1 MYKQGD
7 KNKSDKKSTLIDY
20 REYHFSKRELLVELI
35 KGVGILSITS
45 YLFYGSL
52 FITVFLSPYL
62 YFYLRM
68 QRERYRVRRQKKL
81 RDEFK
86 EAMVSMVNALYV
98 GYSLE
103 NSLKY
108 VKQELERIHPNE
120 EGLLVTEL
128 DYMIKKIN
136 IKVPIEQLFTEL
148 AFRSGVEEIDLFAS
162 VIVITKRNG
171 GNLIKIIQKT
181 VEHLSKKLQV
191 DNEIDVLI
199 AGKKLEKNIMCVMPY
214 FVIMYMN
221 LTNGNYMSGMYGNLV
236 GFVLMSVCLL
246 LVLVAYYW
254 ADSLIKIG
262 V

>member
-1 MYKQGD
+1 MRRQDSKKKGTQ
-7 KNKSDKKSTLIDY
+7 KSSLTDY
-20 REYHFSKRELLVELI
+20 REYHFSGRELCFELA

-45 YLFYGSL
+45 YLFYGTL
-52 FITVFLSPYL
+52 FMSIFLSPFL

-68 QRERYRVRRQKKL
+68 QRQRARVRRQKKL

-86 EAMVSMVNALYV
+86 EAMISMVNALYA

-103 NSLKY
+103 NSLVY
-108 VKQELERIHPNE
+108 VREELVRIHPDE
-120 EGLLVTEL
+120 EGLLVAEL
-128 DYMIKKIN
+128 DYMIKKISVK
-136 IKVPIEQLFTEL
+136 IPIEKVFTDL
-148 AFRSGVEEIDLFAS
+148 AVRSGVEEIDLFAS

-191 DNEIDVLI
+191 DSEIDILI

-214 FVIMYMN
+214 FVILYMN
-221 LTNGNYMSGMYGNLV
+221 LTNGNYMSSMYGNII
-236 GFVLMSVCLL
+236 GFLLMSFCLAF
-246 LVLVAYYW
+246 VLVAYYW
-254 ADSLIKIG
+254 ADNLVKIG

>member
-7 KNKSDKKSTLIDY
+7 KNKSNEKSTLIDY
-20 REYHFSKRELLVELI
+20 REYHFSKREFFIELM
-35 KGVGILSITS
+35 KGVAILSITS

-86 EAMVSMVNALYV
+86 EAMVSMANALYV

-103 NSLKY
+103 NSLNY
-108 VKQELERIHPNE
+108 VKEELERIHPSE
-120 EGLLVTEL
+120 EGLLVAEL
-128 DYMIKKIN
+128 DYMIKKIK
-136 IKVPIEQLFTEL
+136 IKVPIEQLFIEL

-199 AGKKLEKNIMCVMPY
+199 AGKKLEKNIMCIMPY
-214 FVIMYMN
+214 FVIMYMS

-246 LVLVAYYW
+246 LVLIAYYW
-254 ADSLIKIG
+254 ADSLIKIE

>member
-1 MYKQGD
+1 MYKQGK
-7 KNKSDKKSTLIDY
+7 KNKNDKKSTLIDY
-20 REYHFSKRELLVELI
+20 REYHFSKKEFVIELI

-52 FITVFLSPYL
+52 FITIFLLPYL

-68 QRERYRVRRQKKL
+68 QREIYRVRRQKKL

-86 EAMVSMVNALYV
+86 EAMISIVNALYA

-108 VKQELERIHPNE
+108 VREDLGRIHPEE
-120 EGLLVTEL
+120 EGLFIAEL
-128 DYMIKKIN
+128 DYMIKKVN

-181 VEHLSKKLQV
+181 VEHLSRKLQV
-191 DNEIDVLI
+191 DGEIDVLI
-199 AGKKLEKNIMCVMPY
+199 TGKKLEKNIMCIMPY
-214 FVIMYMN
+214 FVIIYMN
-221 LTNGNYMSGMYGNLV
+221 LTNGNYMSSMYGNLV
-236 GFVLMSVCLL
+236 GFLLMSICLL
-246 LVLVAYYW
+246 LVLIAYYW
-254 ADSLIKIG
+254 ADSLIRIG